1 MSDRI
6 IEFNPAP
13 VNARDSSSTDMN
25 NTSKVIIAEASYL
38 FIEIWFYYD
47 SVVLNLSMSMYFL
60 YKYNKK
66 FYTIDMSHYK
76 LLIYSS
82 KIKQ

>member
-13 VNARDSSSTDMN
+13 ANAHDPSSTDMN
-25 NTSKVIIAEASYL
+25 NTSKVIIAEVSYL
-38 FIEIWFYYD
+38 LIEIWFYCN

-60 YKYNKK
+60 YKYNKN
-66 FYTIDMSHYK
+66 FYTIDMSLYELLVYK
-76 LLIYSS
+76 
-82 KIKQ
+82 Q